1 MLKKRLCYSQNY
13 KQYLYVFF
21 LIYYFVYS
29 TLAVRIVKLLR
40 ESVMKNY
47 KVIALATVLSF
58 SFLAQANES
67 EAVVVEAS
75 MENVLEVGRENQ
87 QLSAASQSR
96 IDSTERQTDK
106 IVNEYKVVAK
116 QVEGLKLYNEQ
127 KRIQI
132 QAQLDLMDKL
142 DEQLVQVVVMQRQIP
157 PLAQRMLEGL
167 EQFVA
172 LDTPFYI
179 DERMERLDI
188 VRSSLSNPKIT
199 ASEQVRQILEAYNI
213 EAEYGRK
220 ISSYEDTIVIDGK
233 EMVVN
238 VLVVGRIGM
247 FYQTKDEQQSGV
259 WNNETND
266 WEEVSGYRT
275 AIRDGIRMA
284 KKLAPTDML
293 LLPVSKGGA

>member
-1 MLKKRLCYSQNY
+1 MLKKHLCYSQNY

-132 QAQLDLMDKL
+132 KAQLELMDKL
-142 DEQLVQVVVMQRQIP
+142 DDQLDQVVVMQRQIP
-157 PLAQRMLEGL
+157 PLAQRMLESL
-167 EQFVA
+167 ENFIN
-172 LDTPFYI
+172 LDTPFRIEERQNRI
-179 DERMERLDI
+179 DL
-188 VRSSLSNPKIT
+188 VRASLAKPKVT
-199 ASEQVRQILEAYNI
+199 ASEQVRQVLEAYNI

-220 ISSYEDTIVIDGK
+220 IDSYEATVEGK
-233 EMVVN
+233 VVN
-238 VLVVGRIGM
+238 ILVVGRIGM
-247 FYQTKDEQQSGV
+247 FYQTKDETETGV
-259 WNNETND
+259 WNND
-266 WEEVSGYRT
+266 SQSWEIIDGYRRPV
-275 AIRDGIRMA
+275 RDGIRMA

-293 LLPVSKGGA
+293 TIPVLKGGA

>member
-1 MLKKRLCYSQNY
+1 MLKKSLVALTMLST
-13 KQYLYVFF
+13 
-21 LIYYFVYS
+21 FVV
-29 TLAVRIVKLLR
+29 A
-40 ESVMKNY
+40 
-47 KVIALATVLSF
+47 
-58 SFLAQANES
+58 S
-67 EAVVVEAS
+67 E
-75 MENVLEVGRENQ
+75 MELVLEVGRDNTE
-87 QLSAASQSR
+87 LSAKSQAK
-96 IDSTERQTDK
+96 IDTTESDTDK
-106 IVNEYKVVAK
+106 LINEFKVVSK
-116 QVEGLKLYNEQ
+116 QVEGLKLYNAQ

-179 DERMERLDI
+179 DERLERIDI

-220 ISSYEDTIVIDGK
+220 ISSYEDTIVLDGK

-238 VLVVGRIGM
+238 ILVVGRIGM
-247 FYQTKDEQQSGV
+247 FYQTKDEQQSGF

-266 WEEVSGYRT
+266 WEEVSGFRT

-293 LLPVSKGGA
+293 LLPVVKGGAQ

>member
-1 MLKKRLCYSQNY
+1 MLKKRLCYFQNY

-29 TLAVRIVKLLR
+29 NLAVRIVKLLR

-132 QAQLDLMDKL
+132 KAQLELMDKL
-142 DEQLVQVVVMQRQIP
+142 DDQLDQVVVMQRQIP
-157 PLAQRMLEGL
+157 PLAQRMLESL
-167 EQFVA
+167 ENFIN
-172 LDTPFYI
+172 LDTPFRIEERQNRI
-179 DERMERLDI
+179 DL
-188 VRSSLSNPKIT
+188 VRASLAKPKVT
-199 ASEQVRQILEAYNI
+199 ASEQVRQVLEAYNI

-220 ISSYEDTIVIDGK
+220 IDSYEATVEGK
-233 EMVVN
+233 VVN
-238 VLVVGRIGM
+238 ILVVGRIGM
-247 FYQTKDEQQSGV
+247 FYQTKDETETGV
-259 WNNETND
+259 WNND
-266 WEEVSGYRT
+266 SQSWEIIDGYRRPV
-275 AIRDGIRMA
+275 RDGIRMA

-293 LLPVSKGGA
+293 TIPVLKGGA

>member
-67 EAVVVEAS
+67 EALVVEAS

-132 QAQLDLMDKL
+132 KAQLELMDKL
-142 DEQLVQVVVMQRQIP
+142 DDQLDQVVVMQRQIP
-157 PLAQRMLEGL
+157 PLAQRMLESL
-167 EQFVA
+167 ENFIN
-172 LDTPFYI
+172 LDTPFRIEERQNRI
-179 DERMERLDI
+179 DL
-188 VRSSLSNPKIT
+188 VRASLAKPKVT
-199 ASEQVRQILEAYNI
+199 ASEQVRQVLEAYNI

-220 ISSYEDTIVIDGK
+220 IDSYEATVEGK
-233 EMVVN
+233 VVN
-238 VLVVGRIGM
+238 ILVVGRIGM
-247 FYQTKDEQQSGV
+247 FYQTKDETETGV
-259 WNNETND
+259 WNND
-266 WEEVSGYRT
+266 SQSWEIIDGYRRPV
-275 AIRDGIRMA
+275 RDGIRMA

-293 LLPVSKGGA
+293 TIPVLKGGA